1 MFSKFLTSALFA
13 GAVAGL
19 IAGLLQLAFVQ
30 PVLLHAELYESGELI
45 HLGADPVTAHPVF
58 PGFDAVRDGLS
69 LIFTMLTYT
78 GYALILVAVMSVAEG
93 RGARID
99 GRIGMIWG
107 IAGFVTFHLAPAFT
121 LAPEVPGVAAA
132 EVSARQIWWFAT
144 VAAAGVALWL
154 IAFARNWALQGLA
167 VALLAAPHLIG
178 APEPDSFT
186 GTVPPE
192 IAALFAARAL
202 GVGLAAW
209 VLLGAFAGYF
219 WQREAAHQAVMRSA

>member
-45 HLGADPVTAHPVF
+45 HLGVDPVTAHPVL

-192 IAALFAARAL
+192 VAALFAARAL

-219 WQREAAHQAVMRSA
+219 WQREAAHQVVMRSA